1 MLNYLLNRT
10 LSNNNNN
17 NKKKDLKKKMHV
29 EFWWSK
35 FYAGIPAIL
44 SQVNEYLFMT
54 IYLY

>member
-17 NKKKDLKKKMHV
+17 KKDLKKKMHV